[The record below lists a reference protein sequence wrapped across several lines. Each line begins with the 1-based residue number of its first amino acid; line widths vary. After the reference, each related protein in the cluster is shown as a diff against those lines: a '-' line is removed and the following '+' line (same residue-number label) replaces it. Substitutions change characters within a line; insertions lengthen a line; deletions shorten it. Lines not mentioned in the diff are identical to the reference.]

1 MMKDK
6 TRRNDLVCNDLARQ
20 YRVKANELETKH
32 QQLNQLHTEFET
44 KAQQK
49 EVRLS
54 SLVFSSNQ
62 IVLRLLG
69 GRKSSQKGTW

>member
-44 KAQQK
+44 KALQK
-49 EVRLS
+49 EVGLS
-54 SLVFSSNQ
+54 SLVFSSN
-62 IVLRLLG
+62 
-69 GRKSSQKGTW
+69 